1 MDTGILRGQTF
12 YLVNNLHYIYT
23 IFKLKFT
30 TMEATQLRLLSAE
43 ILLEKS
49 MKSARKKVIQKLQQ
63 ARDKKKITLTTFR
76 STGQLMTTETYLATY
91 RAHDMS
97 VLSTG
102 LLILPNSEE
111 VLRYAGGF
119 VIQLLAE
126 NHYALHYNK
135 DLEVSLDLKSLE
147 KTIFERLAQ
156 DLLLSF

>member
-1 MDTGILRGQTF
+1 
-12 YLVNNLHYIYT
+12 
-23 IFKLKFT
+23 
-30 TMEATQLRLLSAE
+30 MEATQLRLLSAE

>member
-1 MDTGILRGQTF
+1 MEE
-12 YLVNNLHYIYT
+12 NNL
-23 IFKLKFT
+23 
-30 TMEATQLRLLSAE
+30 ALLSAE

-76 STGQLMTTETYLATY
+76 STGQLMTTETYLALY
-91 RAHDMS
+91 RDHDMS

-102 LLILPNSEE
+102 LIILPNAEE